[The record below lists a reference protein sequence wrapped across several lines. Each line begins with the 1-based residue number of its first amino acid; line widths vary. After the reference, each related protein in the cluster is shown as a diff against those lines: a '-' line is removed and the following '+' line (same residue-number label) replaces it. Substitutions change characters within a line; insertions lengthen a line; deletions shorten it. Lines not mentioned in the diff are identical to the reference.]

1 MEQVGRICRQNVCA
15 RQVNT
20 SFDFNFDKAQFVVS
34 LGHVSEVSNISLKKA
49 GLCYRRKSRAEER
62 KINM

>member
-15 RQVNT
+15 RQVRT
-20 SFDFNFDKAQFVVS
+20 SFEFNFDKAQFMLS
-34 LGHVSEVSNISLKKA
+34 LGHVSDLSNISLKKA

-62 KINM
+62 KINI

>member
-1 MEQVGRICRQNVCA
+1 MCEAGY
-15 RQVNT
+15 T

-34 LGHVSEVSNISLKKA
+34 LGHVSEVSNISRKKA

-62 KINM
+62 KTNI